1 MKIIKEILIILGI
14 YYLGLLISDLI
25 SGLFFIPGN
34 IIGMGILFILLNT
47 GIVKIGHIKH
57 TSSFLLKHMGFF
69 FIPLGVAFYVLFDE
83 IRPFWIQI
91 FTILIVSN
99 IFVMACTG
107 KIVELFIINEDKK
120 EAS

>member
-34 IIGMGILFILLNT
+34 IIGMGILFLLLNA
-47 GIVKIGHIKH
+47 GIVKIDHIKH
-57 TSSFLLKHMGFF
+57 TSGFLLKHMGFF

-83 IRPFWIQI
+83 IRPVWVEI

-99 IFVMACTG
+99 IFVMAFTG